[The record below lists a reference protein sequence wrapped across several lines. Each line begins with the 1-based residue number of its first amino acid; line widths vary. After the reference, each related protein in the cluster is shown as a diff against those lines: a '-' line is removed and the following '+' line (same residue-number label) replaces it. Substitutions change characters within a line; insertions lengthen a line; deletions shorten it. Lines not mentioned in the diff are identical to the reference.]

1 MRLVGGMMSL
11 QTFRTRGRVRVTI
24 PRRVRFHSLRIS
36 VDMATCSE
44 LPPCRRWRALRPR
57 RLKCGILEFPKAVV
71 DPHGVDLILKPA
83 APPRAAMA
91 RRWGVRGGWPAPFR
105 ATAACQQGAAAES
118 RA

>member
-57 RLKCGILEFPKAVV
+57 RLECGILEFPKAVV

-91 RRWGVRGGWPAPFR
+91 RRGRGWGGWE
-105 ATAACQQGAAAES
+105 AASRGA
-118 RA
+118 